1 MENTVPTLLHK
12 TEFEEALANYKVSER
27 GKNMLATI
35 PFVALSGI
43 AGGGRNTVIR
53 ILVQKYNF
61 VFMVSDTTRPPKL
74 RDARMEENGVDYY
87 FRSEQEVLRD
97 IRDGEYIEAELI
109 HNQQVSGVS
118 IREVERV
125 VATGKIPISDFEYK
139 GIKNVRLAKPDA
151 TIIGLVPPSY
161 DEWLRRLSNR
171 ETIHP
176 KEFRNR
182 LQTAEKVLENMLNE
196 PHFKLVVNE
205 DSDACAKEVRKIA
218 ELGIYSSEVE
228 AHARSVVH
236 ELLRRVKEVLAEL
249 SKDF

>member
-1 MENTVPTLLHK
+1 MENTVPTLLYK
-12 TEFEEALANYKVSER
+12 ADFEEALANYKVSER
-27 GKNMLATI
+27 GKNVLATT

-74 RDARMEENGVDYY
+74 RDGRMEENGVDYY
-87 FRSEQEVLRD
+87 FRSEEEVLQD
-97 IRDGEYIEAELI
+97 IRVGEYIEAELI

-125 VATGKIPISDFEYK
+125 AATGKIPVSDFEYK
-139 GIKNVRLAKPDA
+139 GIKNVLLAKPDA
-151 TIIGLVPPSY
+151 VIIGLVPPTY

-171 ETIHP
+171 EAIHP

-182 LQTAEKVLENMLNE
+182 LETAEKVLENMLSE
-196 PHFKLVVNE
+196 SYFKIVVNE
-205 DSDACAKEVRKIA
+205 DSNSCADEVQNIA
-218 ELGIYSSEVE
+218 ELGIYSSEVKE
-228 AHARSVVH
+228 RARSVVN
-236 ELLRRVKEVLAEL
+236 ELLRRVKEELA
-249 SKDF
+249 KQPR